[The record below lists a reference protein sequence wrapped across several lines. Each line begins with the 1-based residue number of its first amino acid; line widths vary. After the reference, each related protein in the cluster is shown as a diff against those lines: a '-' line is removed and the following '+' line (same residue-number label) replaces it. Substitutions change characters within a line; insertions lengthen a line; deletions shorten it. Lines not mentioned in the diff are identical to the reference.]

1 MKIKVA
7 DFKNYKQCS
16 KDLLELIKE
25 NYAISEDLE
34 DVSSITKDGISYS
47 LIEIHSSDWIGGG
60 KYEDKTV
67 TYQLVSFDE
76 KIASYPCEANIF
88 YYYDVILTQ
97 GISRTGSHYT
107 DWYYEY
113 EEPDM
118 KLMYLEDVPEV
129 IIPAHQEVKLKS
141 L

>member
-1 MKIKVA
+1 MNIKVE
-7 DFKNYKQCS
+7 DFKSYKQCS

-25 NYAISEDLE
+25 NYVISEDLE
-34 DVSSITKDGISYS
+34 DVSSITKDGVSYS
-47 LIEIHSSDWIGGG
+47 LVEINSSDWIGGE
-60 KYEDKTV
+60 KYEDKTI
-67 TYQLVSFDE
+67 TYQLVSID
-76 KIASYPCEANIF
+76 KNIASYPCEANILD
-88 YYYDVILTQ
+88 YYDVVLTQ

-113 EEPDM
+113 EEPYVE
-118 KLMYLEDVPEV
+118 LMYLENVTEV